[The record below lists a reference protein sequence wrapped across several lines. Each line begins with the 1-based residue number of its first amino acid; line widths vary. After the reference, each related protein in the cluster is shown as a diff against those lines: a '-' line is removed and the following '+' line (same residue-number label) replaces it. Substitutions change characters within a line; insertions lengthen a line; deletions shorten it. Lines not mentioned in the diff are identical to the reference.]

1 MIEGFWSAGTVAV
14 TAGSVGA
21 LTDDGD
27 GDIEGEDETRAV
39 GGKASG
45 NVSPPGQTSCAD
57 A

>member
-14 TAGSVGA
+14 TAGSDGP

-45 NVSPPGQTSCAD
+45 KVSPPGQTSCAD